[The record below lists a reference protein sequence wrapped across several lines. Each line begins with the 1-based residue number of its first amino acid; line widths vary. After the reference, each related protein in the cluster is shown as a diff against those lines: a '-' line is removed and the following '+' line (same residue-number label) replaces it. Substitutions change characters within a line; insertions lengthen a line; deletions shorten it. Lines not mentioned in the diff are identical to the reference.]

1 MGSLKKRAVLLTILA
16 VLILAGIT
24 GTLMLSSSYE
34 TDEEAVNAFLPP
46 DSTYLEEDGM
56 IVFETE
62 EAKTGFIFYPSGG
75 VEYSAYIPLL
85 YCLAEEGIFSAVVHM
100 PFNLAVFDINAAD
113 RVLEKYPHIEEW
125 YIGGH
130 SLGGA
135 MSADYLKGKGDFS
148 GLILLGAYSASDLS
162 DKDVEVLT
170 LYGSEDKVLNSE
182 KYEANRQNL
191 PADYREVIIEGGCHA
206 YFGMYGAQKGDG
218 TPVISNEEQIVFT
231 AEQITRFIKETC

>member
-56 IVFETE
+56 IVFEAE
-62 EAKTGFIFYPSGG
+62 EAKTGFIFYPGGG

-100 PFNLAVFDINAAD
+100 PFNLAVLDVNAAD
-113 RVLEKYPHIEEW
+113 GIEAEYPEIDRW
-125 YIGGH
+125 
-130 SLGGA
+130 
-135 MSADYLKGKGDFS
+135 
-148 GLILLGAYSASDLS
+148 
-162 DKDVEVLT
+162 
-170 LYGSEDKVLNSE
+170 
-182 KYEANRQNL
+182 
-191 PADYREVIIEGGCHA
+191 
-206 YFGMYGAQKGDG
+206 
-218 TPVISNEEQIVFT
+218 
-231 AEQITRFIKETC
+231 